1 MLVNLVRCLMHLPPE
16 VSRHASQKNE
26 FSSYDPYGSE
36 GETARCM
43 MQLNKV
49 VCFLRWNLMRQVKC
63 KRLSFLVTP
72 ITTYNYHMVVDN
84 RSNVALAGF
93 KPGLMTRHCFY
104 YVLKSCM

>member
-1 MLVNLVRCLMHLPPE
+1 MNFLLTTHMV
-16 VSRHASQKNE
+16 VSQ
-26 FSSYDPYGSE
+26 
-36 GETARCM
+36 ETARCM

-49 VCFLRWNLMRQVKC
+49 VCFLRRNLMRQVKC

-93 KPGLMTRHCFY
+93 KPGLMTKQCFY
-104 YVLKSCM
+104 YVLKSYV